1 MGDLMELSSGPQAL
15 QDEKARLELE
25 RLHLEVVQLKA
36 PWWKKPPYL
45 AVLVPIAISTFTF
58 ISVWSTGWF
67 DQKRIQLAGEKK
79 QLDIEV
85 KSLKIEKRGLQNDKI
100 DLAAKLTSIQNEV
113 TIAKKIMRVF
123 FRRK

>member
-1 MGDLMELSSGPQAL
+1 MELSSGPQAL